1 MPKSLKISKGFKG
14 GNPNKCIVCGKACG
28 KFTCCNKHKNDPR
41 CKNQNTGN
49 PSAPQQL
56 CIVCNGPINKQLQS
70 QGSKCCKICLGKN
83 DSRCPTISGG
93 PQQQPQQQ
101 PHQPFQQQPFQQ
113 QPFKPQPFQ
122 PQQPFQ
128 QRNNQLGFK
137 SKRDR
142 NGDEQ
147 KLRIKGKKIVKN
159 LEKIKKTVKKMT
171 KITKKRNRYSKK
183 YLELLENIEETLK
196 DAYGRISND
205 DPLHVRNKS
214 KKKKKS
220 KNSSSSSS

>member
-1 MPKSLKISKGFKG
+1 MPKTLKISKGFKG
-14 GNPNKCIVCGKACG
+14 GNPNNCIVCGKACG
-28 KFTCCNKHKNDPR
+28 RFTCCNKHKNDPR

-56 CIVCNGPINKQLQS
+56 CIVCNGPINKQLLS
-70 QGSKCCKICLGKN
+70 KGSKCCKICLGKN

-93 PQQQPQQQ
+93 PQQQPQQ
-101 PHQPFQQQPFQQ
+101 PQQT
-113 QPFKPQPFQ
+113 FQ

-128 QRNNQLGFK
+128 QQNNQLGFK

-159 LEKIKKTVKKMT
+159 LEKIKKTVKKIT

-196 DAYGRISND
+196 DAYGRIAND